1 MKTLPVRGGLFIRSQ
16 HYKNKIDRY
25 PDRLDI
31 HLLLHSRDD
40 EILQHTNPLHLLGT
54 FKFAE
59 SSGEKVQRRRLS
71 CRHVVSVGVW
81 NAHPPRK
88 SKVIHDFAGISYQ
101 RMRGWIKSINMD
113 TIPQLALKEWY
124 LFQEIAANPL
134 FEVRSW
140 KFVQRRMDGVYLC
153 IYVCMYLY
161 MYFCSNVDIC
171 GHVVPSTN
179 LTNPFQP
186 WEPNR
191 SLHTSAGNGT
201 NCTDVAE
208 NHLTKLIPDLL
219 QRSLHKRRL
228 LIVDSWFVSIT
239 RWISIGWSGW
249 SKQIYTIY
257 VTSNWGSQ
265 STHPNQFQP
274 SHCLHFTTPLGSF
287 ITFCTPYFGR
297 SKPWA
302 PSLARG
308 RFRFNLG
315 GLTSKIVART
325 RLDKYPASH

>member
-1 MKTLPVRGGLFIRSQ
+1 
-16 HYKNKIDRY
+16 
-25 PDRLDI
+25 
-31 HLLLHSRDD
+31 
-40 EILQHTNPLHLLGT
+40 
-54 FKFAE
+54 
-59 SSGEKVQRRRLS
+59 
-71 CRHVVSVGVW
+71 
-81 NAHPPRK
+81 
-88 SKVIHDFAGISYQ
+88 
-101 RMRGWIKSINMD
+101 MRGWIKSINMD
-113 TIPQLALKEWY
+113 TIPQLALKEWH
-124 LFQEIAANPL
+124 LFQETAANPL

-161 MYFCSNVDIC
+161 MYVCSNVDIC

-228 LIVDSWFVSIT
+228 LLVDSWFVSIT

-257 VTSNWGSQ
+257 VISNWGSQ
-265 STHPNQFQP
+265 STHPNQIPAKSLFA
-274 SHCLHFTTPLGSF
+274 LHHTSGIIHHILHTILRSIKTLSPILGKGPLP
-287 ITFCTPYFGR
+287 IQ
-297 SKPWA
+297 
-302 PSLARG
+302 
-308 RFRFNLG
+308 LG
-315 GLTSKIVART
+315 GLTSKIVPRT
-325 RLDKYPASH
+325 PG